1 MFKNNF
7 INSETKISLE
17 AKNFELKRG
26 GTATDLKPLPINLI
40 KRKQ

>member
-1 MFKNNF
+1 MFKKNF

-26 GTATDLKPLPINLI
+26 GTATDLKPPPLNLI